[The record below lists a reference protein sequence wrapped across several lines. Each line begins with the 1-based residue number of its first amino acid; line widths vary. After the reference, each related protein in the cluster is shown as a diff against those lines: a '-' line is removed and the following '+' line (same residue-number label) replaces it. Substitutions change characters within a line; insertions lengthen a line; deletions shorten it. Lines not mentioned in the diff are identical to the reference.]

1 MAPLSQEERLPNLP
15 SKILLK
21 DQNLLLVFAA
31 TLVVTSSITAV
42 TPAFPNIV
50 EQLGVSAGAVSLI
63 VTAYTLPAIVLTP
76 ILGVFAD
83 RHGRKRVLVGSLL
96 IFGLAG
102 GACFFASNFNLLLAL
117 RFIQGI
123 GGAALLSTNIT
134 IIGDLYEGVSRS
146 KSMGYNAT
154 VNGFGSAVYPALGGA
169 LALVGWN
176 YPFLIPAPRRSRW
189 NCCSSPFS
197 KSRSP
202 KNKQKLSHYLK
213 GVQEVVKHR
222 EVVGL
227 FILTVGDN
235 IAIVGALF
243 TYLPLYLENT
253 YGASALL
260 SGIAISVWAVSFSL
274 GTTFVGKLTEKTSPR
289 LLIKVA
295 FALGALV
302 MVTLPLFGSALWTL
316 LPVAL
321 LGLAHALHLSN
332 GQTLLTDAAPSGYR
346 GALVSLQTMVK
357 RVGETTGPLLMAG
370 VYSAFGGAV
379 VFFCGGGRGAL
390 DGRGGGVAA
399 QDLVES
405 QCVGLTWSKSE

>member
-1 MAPLSQEERLPNLP
+1 MAPLSQEERTPNLP

-31 TLVVTSSITAV
+31 TLVVTSSVTAI

-50 EQLGVSAGAVSLI
+50 QQLGVSAGAVSLI
-63 VTAYTLPAIVLTP
+63 VTAYTLPAIILTP

-83 RHGRKRVLVGSLL
+83 RHGRKRVLVASL
-96 IFGLAG
+96 IVFGLAG
-102 GACFFASNFNLLLAL
+102 GACFFADNFNLLLAL

-154 VNGFGSAVYPALGGA
+154 VNGFGTTLYPALGGA
-169 LALVGWN
+169 LALIGWN
-176 YPFLIPAPRRSRW
+176 YPFLISAVAVPVGLLLI
-189 NCCSSPFS
+189 PFL
-197 KSRSP
+197 KIPEP
-202 KNKQKLSHYLK
+202 KNKQKLSHYFR
-213 GVQEVVKHR
+213 GVREIVKHR

-243 TYLPLYLENT
+243 TYLPLYLENS

-260 SGIAISVWAVSFSL
+260 AGIAISVWAASYSL
-274 GTTFVGKLTEKTSPR
+274 GTTLIGKLTEKTSPR

-295 FALGALV
+295 FVLSALTL
-302 MVTLPLFGSALWTL
+302 VTLPLFGSALWTFV
-316 LPVAL
+316 PVAL
-321 LGLAHALHLSN
+321 LGIAHALHLPN
-332 GQTLLTDAAPSGYR
+332 TQTLLTDAAPSGYR
-346 GALVSLQTMVK
+346 GALVAFQTMVK

-370 VYSAFGGAV
+370 VYSAFGGAA
-379 VFFCGGGRGAL
+379 VFF
-390 DGRGGGVAA
+390 VAA
-399 QDLVES
+399 AVALSMVA
-405 QCVGLTWSKSE
+405 VAVLLLKP

>member
-1 MAPLSQEERLPNLP
+1 MAPLSQDERTPNLP

-31 TLVVTSSITAV
+31 TLVVTSSVTAI
-42 TPAFPNIV
+42 TPAFPNVV

-83 RHGRKRVLVGSLL
+83 RHGRKRVLVASLL
-96 IFGLAG
+96 VFGLAG
-102 GACFFASNFNLLLAL
+102 GACFFADNFRLLLAF
-117 RFIQGI
+117 RFIQGV

-154 VNGFGSAVYPALGGA
+154 VNGFGTTLYPALGGA
-169 LALVGWN
+169 LALIGWN
-176 YPFLIPAPRRSRW
+176 YPFLISAAAVPIGLLLIPSLKI
-189 NCCSSPFS
+189 PE
-197 KSRSP
+197 P
-202 KNKQKLSHYLK
+202 KNKQKLSHYLR
-213 GVQEVVKHR
+213 GVQEIVKHR

-227 FILTVGDN
+227 FILTIGDN

-260 SGIAISVWAVSFSL
+260 AGIAISVWAASYSL
-274 GTTFVGKLTEKTSPR
+274 GTTIVGKLTEKTSPR

-295 FALGALV
+295 FALSALTL
-302 MVTLPLFGSALWTL
+302 VTLPLFGSALWTFI
-316 LPVAL
+316 PAAL
-321 LGLAHALHLSN
+321 LGIAHALHLPN
-332 GQTLLTDAAPSGYR
+332 TQTILTDAAPSGYR
-346 GALVSLQTMVK
+346 GALVSFQTMVK

-370 VYSAFGGAV
+370 VYSAFGGAA
-379 VFFCGGGRGAL
+379 VFF
-390 DGRGGGVAA
+390 VAA
-399 QDLVES
+399 AVALLMVA
-405 QCVGLTWSKSE
+405 VAMLLLKS

>member
-1 MAPLSQEERLPNLP
+1 MAPLSQAERLPNLP
-15 SKILLK
+15 SRTLLK

-31 TLVVTSSITAV
+31 TLVVTSSITAI

-50 EQLGVSAGAVSLI
+50 RQLGVSAGAVSLI

-83 RHGRKRVLVGSLL
+83 RHGRKRVLVMSL
-96 IFGLAG
+96 IVFGMAG
-102 GACFFASNFNLLLAL
+102 GACFFADNFNLLLAL
-117 RFIQGI
+117 RFVQGV

-154 VNGFGSAVYPALGGA
+154 VNGFGTTLYPALGGA
-169 LALVGWN
+169 LALIGWN
-176 YPFLIPAPRRSRW
+176 YPFLISAAALPVGLLLIPFLKIPEPR
-189 NCCSSPFS
+189 
-197 KSRSP
+197 
-202 KNKQKLSHYLK
+202 NKQKLSHYLK

-222 EVVGL
+222 EVVAL

-235 IAIVGALF
+235 IAVVGALF
-243 TYLPLYLENT
+243 TYLPLYLENS

-260 SGIAISVWAVSFSL
+260 AGVAISIWAVSYSL
-274 GTTFVGKLTEKTSPR
+274 GTTVIGKLTEKTSAR

-295 FALGALV
+295 FALSAIT
-302 MVTLPLFGSALWTL
+302 MATLPLFGSALWTL

-321 LGLAHALHLSN
+321 LGIAHALHLPN
-332 GQTLLTDAAPSGYR
+332 AQTLLTDAAPSGYR
-346 GALVSLQTMVK
+346 GALVSFQTMVK

-370 VYSAFGGAV
+370 VYSAFGSAA
-379 VFFCGGGRGAL
+379 VFF
-390 DGRGGGVAA
+390 VAA
-399 QDLVES
+399 SVALLMLAVA
-405 QCVGLTWSKSE
+405 VWLLRA